1 LNRVCS
7 IFSQLLQLVPRP
19 EFQAS
24 VQEHKA
30 ERHARGFSSWSHF
43 IAMLFC
49 QLGHAQSLREITG
62 GLAACEGKLRHLGV
76 SDSPKRSTLAYANE
90 HRPWQLFQSVFHG
103 LLEHCGREAAAHKR
117 KFRFKHKL
125 LSIDSTAVALSLS
138 MFDWA
143 QYKRSKGA
151 VKLHLV
157 LDHDGY
163 LPRYAVISDG
173 KESDIGAAR
182 EMSFSPGTM
191 LVFDRGYADYDWWLS
206 LTRQK
211 VSFVTRLKDNAD
223 YAVVEKRAVPDK
235 SHVLQDEVIVLVKL
249 EAEGKE
255 CFLRRVEVW
264 VEEKQETMVFV
275 TNNLKLAA
283 STIAAIYKERWQIEL
298 FFKALKQSLKVKTF
312 VGTSENAVQTQIW
325 TALIA
330 MLLVKYLQ
338 LRSTFGWSL
347 SNLVALLRQQ
357 LFVYRDLTS
366 WLNDPF
372 QAPPALPGC
381 MMANW
386 LWSLHGNH
394 LDSIP
399 RTNMTRSPEVRGRC
413 RPRIWTAPE
422 CHADPVLP
430 SISSAMRLFARAIS
444 FGFRARHH

>member
-1 LNRVCS
+1 MNRVSS
-7 IFSQLLQLVPRP
+7 IFSQILQLIPRP
-19 EFQAS
+19 QFEAK
-24 VQEHKA
+24 VREHKA
-30 ERHARGFSSWSHF
+30 EHHARGFSSWTQL

-76 SDSPKRSTLAYANE
+76 SAPPKRSTLAYANE
-90 HRPWQLFQSVFHG
+90 HRPWELHRALFYD
-103 LLEHCGREAAAHKR
+103 LLKQCQGEAADHKR

-125 LSIDSTAVALSLS
+125 LSIDSSTIALSLS

-163 LPRYAVISDG
+163 LPQYAVLSDG
-173 KESDIGAAR
+173 KEADIRAAR
-182 EMSFSPGTM
+182 KMSFATGTM
-191 LVFDRGYADYDWWLS
+191 LVFDRGYADYEWWLS
-206 LTRQK
+206 LTEQK
-211 VSFVTRLKDNAD
+211 VFFVTRLKDNAD
-223 YAVVEKRAVPDK
+223 YAVVEKRAVPDRGK
-235 SHVLQDEVIVLVKL
+235 VLQDEVICLMKL
-249 EAEGKE
+249 AAKGQD
-255 CFLRRVEVW
+255 CYLRRIEVW

-330 MLLVKYLQ
+330 MLLVKYL
-338 LRSTFGWSL
+338 LLKSTFAWSL

-372 QAPPALPGC
+372 QAPPALAGVHDGQL
-381 MMANW
+381 A
-386 LWSLHGNH
+386 LEFVS
-394 LDSIP
+394 
-399 RTNMTRSPEVRGRC
+399 
-413 RPRIWTAPE
+413 
-422 CHADPVLP
+422 
-430 SISSAMRLFARAIS
+430 
-444 FGFRARHH
+444 

>member
-1 LNRVCS
+1 MNRVCS
-7 IFSQLLQLVPRP
+7 IFSQILQFIPRLAF
-19 EFQAS
+19 EAK
-24 VQEHKA
+24 VREHKA
-30 ERHARGFSSWSHF
+30 ERHARGFSSWTQL
-43 IAMLFC
+43 IAMLFG

-76 SDSPKRSTLAYANE
+76 NEPPKRSTLSYANE
-90 HRPWQLFQSVFHG
+90 HRPWQLYRSVFYD
-103 LLEHCGREAAAHKR
+103 LLEHCRGEAAGHKR

-125 LSIDSTAVALSLS
+125 LSIDSTTIALSLS

-163 LPRYAVISDG
+163 LPQYAVISDG
-173 KESDIGAAR
+173 KQADIHAAQK
-182 EMSFSPGTM
+182 MSFAPGTM

-206 LTRQK
+206 LEQQK
-211 VSFVTRLKDNAD
+211 VFFVTRLKDKAD
-223 YAVVEKRAVPDK
+223 YEVIEKREVPERGN
-235 SHVLQDEVIVLVKL
+235 VLKDEVIVLMKL
-249 EAEGKE
+249 AAEGQD
-255 CFLRRVEVW
+255 CFLRRIEVW

-275 TNNLKLAA
+275 TNHLKLAA
-283 STIAAIYKERWQIEL
+283 STIAAVYKDRWKIEL

-357 LFVYRDLTS
+357 LFVYRDLMG

-372 QAPPALPGC
+372 QAPPALAGVHDGQL
-381 MMANW
+381 A
-386 LWSLHGNH
+386 LALAG
-394 LDSIP
+394 
-399 RTNMTRSPEVRGRC
+399 
-413 RPRIWTAPE
+413 
-422 CHADPVLP
+422 
-430 SISSAMRLFARAIS
+430 
-444 FGFRARHH
+444 

>member
-1 LNRVCS
+1 MNRVCS
-7 IFSQLLQLVPRP
+7 IFSQILQLLPRLQF
-19 EFQAS
+19 EAR
-24 VQEHKA
+24 VREHHA
-30 ERHARGFSSWSHF
+30 ERHARGFHSWTQF

-76 SDSPKRSTLAYANE
+76 LEPPKRSTLSYANE
-90 HRPWQLFQSVFHG
+90 HRPWELYRSVFYD
-103 LLEHCGREAAAHKR
+103 LLKQCQHEAADRQR

-125 LSIDSTAVALSLS
+125 LSIDSTTIALSLS
-138 MFDWA
+138 LFDWA
-143 QYKRSKGA
+143 WYKRSKGA

-163 LPRYAVISDG
+163 LPHYAVVSDG
-173 KESDIGAAR
+173 KQADIRAAKR
-182 EMSFSPGTM
+182 MSFAPGTM

-206 LTRQK
+206 LTEQK
-211 VSFVTRLKDNAD
+211 VFFVTRLKDNAD
-223 YAVVEKRAVPDK
+223 YVVVEQWAVPGK
-235 SHVLQDEVIVLVKL
+235 GKVHKDEVIALVKL
-249 EAEGKE
+249 EKE
-255 CFLRRVEVW
+255 AKDCFLRRIEVW
-264 VEEKQETMVFV
+264 IEETQETLVFV
-275 TNNLKLAA
+275 TNHLSLAA

-357 LFVYRDLTS
+357 LFVYRDLMS

-372 QAPPALPGC
+372 QAPPALAGVHDRQLALEF
-381 MMANW
+381 MRQSN
-386 LWSLHGNH
+386 
-394 LDSIP
+394 LDSSVL
-399 RTNMTRSPEVRGRC
+399 TR
-413 RPRIWTAPE
+413 
-422 CHADPVLP
+422 
-430 SISSAMRLFARAIS
+430 
-444 FGFRARHH
+444 